1 MSNGHK
7 IYKHLLYTNYANIKK
22 NIDEFR
28 KADKKKSAR
37 KKPQGSSLG

>member
-7 IYKHLLYTNYANIKK
+7 IYKHLLYTNFANIKK

-28 KADKKKSAR
+28 KPNKKKQAKEKS
-37 KKPQGSSLG
+37 